1 MTASTR
7 RAALGA
13 ILAAPLT
20 GGTVMALPSAST
32 SLSDHEA
39 RFLALAPTL
48 LPKLTEFD
56 RLWEESS
63 RLYDEARQA
72 HPRPDPEIFDL
83 AAQEGAPK
91 SIKVTPEWQAYLASR
106 EPTDELDSQL
116 DAVLLPFMDEPM
128 VSFPA
133 ILLKCR
139 IGMSLRQYQDDAV
152 GDLERLAKEVLCV

>member
-1 MTASTR
+1 
-7 RAALGA
+7 
-13 ILAAPLT
+13 
-20 GGTVMALPSAST
+20 MALPSDTHLSKP
-32 SLSDHEA
+32 SEVLSDREA
-39 RFLALAPTL
+39 QFVALTPSL
-48 LPKLTEFD
+48 LVKLVEFD
-56 RLWEESS
+56 RLWAESS

-72 HPRPDPEIFDL
+72 HPRPDPEIFGS
-83 AAQEGAPK
+83 AAQKGAAEA
-91 SIKVTPEWQAYLASR
+91 IGTTPEWQAYLASR

-152 GDLERLAKEVLCV
+152 GDLERLAKEVLCA